1 MSPEEQ
7 KKLDEMRN
15 ALGAAQSKTAG
26 EMAKKQDTVRGTG
39 AATKKNPAA
48 VAIAKSKA
56 SKKVGKTMPAT
67 KSVSGVAA
75 KLPYKK
81 PFMR

>member
-26 EMAKKQDTVRGTG
+26 EMAKKQDTVRNTG
-39 AATKKNPAA
+39 ATKKNPAA